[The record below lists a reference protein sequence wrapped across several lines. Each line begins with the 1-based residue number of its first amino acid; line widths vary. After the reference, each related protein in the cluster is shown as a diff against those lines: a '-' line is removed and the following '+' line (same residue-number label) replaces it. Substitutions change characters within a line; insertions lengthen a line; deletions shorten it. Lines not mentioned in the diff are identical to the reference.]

1 MASQSEVNTA
11 LQPYRDVHIKIEV
24 LDFDYYILD
33 EISGLA
39 TSATFTVSADS
50 DIRRSCNINMILQD
64 EYNKNPLASNIYWK
78 AGNPFWFDKYLRISI
93 GITEIATNEIVWTN
107 QGIYLINEPSVTYNA
122 TTNELHFEGVD
133 LMGQLTGLR
142 NGNLEGLDYVI
153 EVGTNIASAVRDIL
167 RQQGFTEYVVF
178 DPPQATT
185 PYEIKVNAG
194 GTSYDLLKQLRD
206 INPDWEMFFDVD
218 GVFYFQPI
226 KDNFT
231 NDVSITPFV
240 TNDILQVLDVDFTL
254 DTSFSEV
261 KNYVEVYGG
270 VIEAQYT
277 SSFNRLLGQ
286 NAEIYINESILENI
300 DENGAYFSTII
311 GDLATAPSLSQ
322 YMITYVLIYTE
333 GGQSVAS
340 FELDNDSCWKYV
352 NQSYVFKLYKEYD
365 DNNDPVFTAEN
376 IGYSQPMG
384 VAWDNNIDS
393 PFYVGYYSSNND
405 IKEWDVDKSYSLND
419 ICYYDNAYFKSR
431 AGDNQGNLPIVTAQ
445 YSDWWT
451 LLWNANGYTDAMYN
465 KPQFERQVR
474 IVLSGGEYDNIYSN
488 QLAIERAKYE
498 VYLRST
504 RHDNIELTIV
514 PIYWLDVN
522 QVIEYQLPNED
533 TSSYWLVKEVSTDF
547 SMTGAQTITAIRY
560 YVGQ

>member
-1 MASQSEVNTA
+1 MANQSEVNTA

-64 EYNKNPLASNIYWK
+64 KYNKNPLASNIYWK

-93 GITEIATNEIVWTN
+93 GITEITTSEIVWTS
-107 QGIYLINEPSVTYNA
+107 QGIYLINEPSITYNA
-122 TTNELHFEGVD
+122 ITNELHFEGVD

-153 EVGTNIASAVRDIL
+153 EAGTNIASAVRDIL

-178 DPPQATT
+178 DPPQSIT
-185 PYEIKVNAG
+185 PYEIKINAG

-231 NDVSITPFV
+231 VDASVVPFV
-240 TNDILQVLDVDFTL
+240 TNEMLQVLDTDFTL

-270 VIEAQYT
+270 AIETPYT
-277 SSFNRLLGQ
+277 IDRMTEEHAALETIADIIIKEDIFNE
-286 NAEIYINESILENI
+286 NEIYDYS
-300 DENGAYFSTII
+300 FTI
-311 GDLATAPSLSQ
+311 GDLESYPTLRQ
-322 YMITYVLIYTE
+322 YPFNILQVTCNDGVGETKQITLPNPMLYDNMSYAFRIRGISNNEWTLEYLGYV
-333 GGQSVAS
+333 QS
-340 FELDNDSCWKYV
+340 F
-352 NQSYVFKLYKEYD
+352 
-365 DNNDPVFTAEN
+365 
-376 IGYSQPMG
+376 GM
-384 VAWDNNIDS
+384 AWDNNMSS
-393 PFYVGYYSSNND
+393 PFYVGENLEDWDSTVVYNSND
-405 IKEWDVDKSYSLND
+405 T
-419 ICYYDNAYFKSR
+419 CYYNDAFYMSLSDN
-431 AGDNQGNLPIVTAQ
+431 NQNNIPINTTYWKQ
-445 YSDWWT
+445 IF
-451 LLWNANGYTDAMYN
+451 NASNYTDALYN

-533 TSSYWLVKEVSTDF
+533 TPSYWLVKEVSTNF
-547 SMTGAQTITAIRY
+547 SMTGTQTITAIRY